1 MKHFTCTVLNYDVE
15 KTLKEF
21 MISEGITPSLGQ
33 DRSMDIFNEEY
44 AFVCSEIEKAIAGAK
59 SALNPVL
66 ATV

>member
-1 MKHFTCTVLNYDVE
+1 ME
-15 KTLKEF
+15 
-21 MISEGITPSLGQ
+21 
-33 DRSMDIFNEEY
+33 IFNEEY